1 MAVQLYSLSGSP
13 FGWKVQLALEHLAVP
28 YATTLLSPDRGDTR
42 EPRFLALNPHGKL
55 PVIVDGSTT
64 LYESDVIVDYLED
77 AYPRSGA
84 SLWPGSIAAR
94 ALARRVAAEASAY
107 LYPALRV
114 LVTKWSGRPDPD
126 LDRATLDETKRTL
139 AEQMEIFARCVAEGF
154 VAADRPGVADYALY
168 PLVAL
173 LTRLDTR
180 RPGERLSSLVPPE
193 LQAWGSR
200 VESLSYFARTYPP
213 HWKN

>member
-28 YATTLLSPDRGDTR
+28 YATTLLSADRGETR

-55 PVIVDGSTT
+55 PVIVDGPTT
-64 LYESDVIVDYLED
+64 LYESDVIVEYLED
-77 AYPRSGA
+77 AHPRPGA
-84 SLWPGSIAAR
+84 SLWPCSAAAR

-107 LYPALRV
+107 VYPALRL
-114 LVTKWSGRPDPD
+114 LVTRWVGRPDAD
-126 LDRATLDETKRTL
+126 LDRATLDGTKRSL
-139 AEQMEIFARCVAEGF
+139 AEQMEIVAPSVASGF
-154 VAADRPGVADYALY
+154 VASDRPGAADYALY

-180 RPGERLSSLVPPE
+180 RPGETLTSLVPPE
-193 LQAWGSR
+193 LHAWAGR
-200 VESLSYFARTYPP
+200 IESLAYFARTYPP